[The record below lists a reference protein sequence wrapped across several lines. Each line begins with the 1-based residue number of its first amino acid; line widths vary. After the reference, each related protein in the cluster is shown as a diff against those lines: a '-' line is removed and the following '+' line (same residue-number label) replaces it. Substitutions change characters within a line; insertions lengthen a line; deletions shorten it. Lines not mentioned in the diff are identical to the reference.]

1 MLYHMLYRILFF
13 SFTGD
18 SMSES
23 ESEPVVNDT
32 SIMSWNCAE
41 RHINKITEDLERIEK
56 DLNSLRESFV
66 EYYQKKIAD
75 ELKEDESC
83 RIQ

>member
-1 MLYHMLYRILFF
+1 MTVIAI
-13 SFTGD
+13 SAD

-23 ESEPVVNDT
+23 EPEPVAIDT
-32 SIMSWNCAE
+32 TPMSMGSAE
-41 RHINKITEDLERIEK
+41 RHIKKVAEDLERIEK
-56 DLNSLRESFV
+56 DLNILRESFI

-75 ELKEDESC
+75 ELKEDEAC

>member
-1 MLYHMLYRILFF
+1 
-13 SFTGD
+13 
-18 SMSES
+18 MSES
-23 ESEPVVNDT
+23 ESEPVMNDV
-32 SIMSWNCAE
+32 SIMSSNCAE
-41 RHINKITEDLERIEK
+41 RHIKKVTEDLERIEK